1 VVIIS
6 DTKVMENNDIPPVI
20 IRKDHLRTVICLHL
34 APRFFLQSKMLF
46 CLFCT
51 FLPPHSPL
59 FSVGNVPIGM
69 MFFTICLMK
78 NIMPDDTCYD
88 LQGRCTDK
96 PEANGIY
103 IKDGKKIVVE

>member
-1 VVIIS
+1 
-6 DTKVMENNDIPPVI
+6 
-20 IRKDHLRTVICLHL
+20 
-34 APRFFLQSKMLF
+34 
-46 CLFCT
+46 
-51 FLPPHSPL
+51 
-59 FSVGNVPIGM
+59 M

-96 PEANGIY
+96 PETNGIY